1 MATERGVRCNAE
13 LSPTQLDRY
22 AALRADAAAAPE
34 DALRRGTL
42 SGRGLHRVRRVAR
55 TIADLDG
62 RGGDVTADD
71 VAGAIGMRV
80 DPSFL
85 VARLAS

>member
-1 MATERGVRCNAE
+1 
-13 LSPTQLDRY
+13 
-22 AALRADAAAAPE
+22 
-34 DALRRGTL
+34 
-42 SGRGLHRVRRVAR
+42 VAR

-62 RGGDVTADD
+62 REGEVTADD
-71 VAGAIGMRV
+71 VAGAIGMRI